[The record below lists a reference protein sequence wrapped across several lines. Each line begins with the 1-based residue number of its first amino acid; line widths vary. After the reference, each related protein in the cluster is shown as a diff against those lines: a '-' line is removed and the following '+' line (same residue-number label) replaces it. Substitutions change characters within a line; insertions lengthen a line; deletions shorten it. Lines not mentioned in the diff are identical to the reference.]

1 MYVREYFEE
10 AARQSMNEMVKN
22 IRSVFSEII
31 DELEWMDNE
40 TRKPLG
46 ADGFNWLKLHVIYL
60 TGTKKREPISE
71 RHAYAEKI
79 MREILDSA
87 DNPLTVR
94 LAKIYY
100 HLFFFNC

>member
-1 MYVREYFEE
+1 MYVHEYFEE

-46 ADGFNWLKLHVIYL
+46 ADGFNWLKLHVIYRRK
-60 TGTKKREPISE
+60 GS
-71 RHAYAEKI
+71 
-79 MREILDSA
+79 
-87 DNPLTVR
+87 R
-94 LAKIYY
+94 LV
-100 HLFFFNC
+100 NVMPMPRN